1 MKLDR
6 GWIEA
11 RIPHAGR
18 MCLLDEVIDFDA
30 ERIRCATDTHRAPD
44 HPLRARGRLGIACGI
59 ELAAQAM
66 ALHGALIAEDSGARP
81 SAGLLAALRGVRT
94 YALRLDDIASS
105 LVCEAVRVA
114 GDASTAL
121 YDFTLRSADAR
132 LMSGRATVVLDVA
145 AARAGP
151 AYAAPDTDRAGRA
164 SARTAAPDRSSAASD
179 AGQPVRSR

>member
-1 MKLDR
+1 MKRDR
-6 GWIEA
+6 AWIEA

-30 ERIRCATDTHRAPD
+30 ERIRCASDTHRAPD
-44 HPLRARGRLGIACGI
+44 HPLRAHGRLGIACGV

-66 ALHGALIAEDSGARP
+66 ALHGALTAEDSGARP
-81 SAGLLAALRGVRT
+81 RAGLLAALRGVRV
-94 YALRLDDIASS
+94 YAVRLDDIASV

-132 LMSGRATVVLDVA
+132 LMSGRATVVLDA
-145 AARAGP
+145 AVTRAGAVYAAPDADRAGP
-151 AYAAPDTDRAGRA
+151 AP
-164 SARTAAPDRSSAASD
+164 ARTAPEASSAASN
-179 AGQPVRSR
+179 AGQPVRVR